1 MGDISVKMTVGK
13 KLWFGF
19 GTILALLILVGLIS
33 LWTTIR
39 VDSDY
44 SFLLDDRVD
53 KVQSIDEFILKHSEI
68 QDDVRGYMLFTNPT
82 YLEARAEHVNR
93 SNELIEELDS
103 KLKDP
108 ESKTLLEEMKVAQL
122 KYLKL
127 QDDIV
132 ESIDIGKDRKA
143 NELGRAS
150 ANVGSTVLGYA
161 NLIKEAQYT
170 SLAKTREELEKFM
183 TGLKLFVLGM
193 LVFSVVIG
201 MLISTYISRNISRPV
216 KIVTNGLNEIAAG
229 NLTIDLLH
237 VKNKDEIGEMAAAFN
252 KMGTDVASMVRKINI
267 STVQLAVQSE
277 ELSASSEESLA
288 TSEMVSLAAEKQLLG
303 SEQQQQ
309 IILQSVSAMEELSLG
324 VAEIGTSNEDMLH
337 SAETVTTLVTKG
349 STVVNEVSQQMST
362 IQLTIKES
370 SEIMNEMAK
379 HSNEIQTVTALITA
393 ISEQTNLLALNAAIE
408 AARAGE
414 YGKGFAVVAEEVR
427 RLAEQSK
434 TSAAEIE
441 SMVTMIQQASKK
453 AVKSITAGGERVDE
467 GIAATEQSRV
477 VFEEI
482 QHAVGDVA
490 AKVETVSAA
499 IEEIQAMADEV
510 KNGAN
515 EIQILS
521 GEFASGASETSA
533 ATEEQLAVTE
543 EISASAQSLAKLAD
557 DLQTEMKHFRV

>member
-1 MGDISVKMTVGK
+1 MGDKIVKMTVGK

-19 GTILALLILVGLIS
+19 GTILGLLILVGLIS

-53 KVQSIDEFILKHSEI
+53 KVQLIDEFILKHSEI
-68 QDDVRGYMLFTNPT
+68 QDDVRGYMLFTNPI
-82 YLEARAEHVNR
+82 YLDARTEHINR
-93 SNELIEELDS
+93 SNELVEELDG
-103 KLKDP
+103 KLKSA
-108 ESKTLLEEMKVAQL
+108 ETRSLLEEMKVAQL

-132 ESIDIGKDRKA
+132 ESIDIGKERKA

-150 ANVGSTVLGYA
+150 ANVGSIVLGYA
-161 NLIKEAQYT
+161 NLIKEDQYAA
-170 SLAKTREELEKFM
+170 LAKTRSELEKFM
-183 TGLKLFVLGM
+183 MGLKLFVLGM
-193 LVFSVVIG
+193 LVISIVIG
-201 MLISTYISRNISRPV
+201 ILISTYISRNISRPV
-216 KIVTNGLNEIAAG
+216 KIVTEGLNEIASG
-229 NLTIDLLH
+229 NLTIDLLE

-252 KMGTDVASMVRKINI
+252 KMGTDVANMVRKIN
-267 STVQLAVQSE
+267 SSAVQLAVQSE

-288 TSEMVSLAAEKQLLG
+288 TSEMVSQSAEKQMIG

-309 IILQSVSAMEELSLG
+309 IIAQSVSSMEELSLG

-453 AVKSITAGGERVDE
+453 AVKSISAGGERVDE

-515 EIQILS
+515 QIQILS
-521 GEFASGASETSA
+521 GESASGASETSA